1 METTVTSKGQLTL
14 PQPIRHALGID
25 AGTVLEVELGAEG
38 SVVLRK
44 KATPGFFDQFV
55 GLKARNAPFASGDE
69 VHLLRGEIVLEGSG
83 EIRLGRSREEVAD
96 STIIF
101 RRDRRSAYRP

>member
-55 GLKARNAPFASGDE
+55 GLKARNAPFTSGDE
-69 VHLLRGEIVLEGSG
+69 AREALRVAEGEPAPYLAAAAAPKATAKP
-83 EIRLGRSREEVAD
+83 RK
-96 STIIF
+96 
-101 RRDRRSAYRP
+101 RR

>member
-25 AGTVLEVELGAEG
+25 AGTVLDVELGAEG
-38 SVVLRK
+38 SVILRK

-55 GLKARNAPFASGDE
+55 GLKARHAPFASGDE
-69 VHLLRGEIVLEGSG
+69 ARAALRVAEGDQAG
-83 EIRLGRSREEVAD
+83 YVAAA
-96 STIIF
+96 TPKAAPRK
-101 RRDRRSAYRP
+101 RR

>member
-38 SVVLRK
+38 SIVLRK

-55 GLKARNAPFASGDE
+55 GLKARNAPFASGDAARE
-69 VHLLRGEIVLEGSG
+69 ALR
-83 EIRLGRSREEVAD
+83 VAEA
-96 STIIF
+96 SPAPYVAAAPKTKITARK
-101 RRDRRSAYRP
+101 RR

>member
-44 KATPGFFDQFV
+44 KATPGFFDQFI
-55 GLKARNAPFASGDE
+55 GLKARNAPFASGDAARE
-69 VHLLRGEIVLEGSG
+69 ALRVAEGEPAPYLATAAPKAAAKP
-83 EIRLGRSREEVAD
+83 RK
-96 STIIF
+96 
-101 RRDRRSAYRP
+101 RR

>member
-14 PQPIRHALGID
+14 PQAIRHALGID

-69 VHLLRGEIVLEGSG
+69 AREALRLAEGEQAPYHPGPAPKAKTTT
-83 EIRLGRSREEVAD
+83 RK
-96 STIIF
+96 
-101 RRDRRSAYRP
+101 RR

>member
-38 SVVLRK
+38 SIVLRK
-44 KATPGFFDQFV
+44 KSTPGFFDQFA

-69 VHLLRGEIVLEGSG
+69 ARAALRVTEGEQAPHAPGAALKAATTP
-83 EIRLGRSREEVAD
+83 RK
-96 STIIF
+96 
-101 RRDRRSAYRP
+101 RR

>member
-25 AGTVLEVELGAEG
+25 TGTVLEVELGGQG

-44 KATPGFFDQFV
+44 KPTPGFFNQFV
-55 GLKARNAPFASGDE
+55 GLKAADAPFASGDE
-69 VHLLRGEIVLEGSG
+69 ARESLR
-83 EIRLGRSREEVAD
+83 VAED
-96 STIIF
+96 QAAYGHASTTRTTAK
-101 RRDRRSAYRP
+101 RRRKA

>member
-25 AGTVLEVELGAEG
+25 AGTVLDVELGAEG
-38 SVVLRK
+38 SVILRK

-55 GLKARNAPFASGDE
+55 GLKARHAPFATGDE
-69 VHLLRGEIVLEGSG
+69 AREALRVAEGDQA
-83 EIRLGRSREEVAD
+83 RYLAVAT
-96 STIIF
+96 SKAAPRK
-101 RRDRRSAYRP
+101 RR

>member
-14 PQPIRHALGID
+14 PQQVRHALGID
-25 AGTVLEVELGAEG
+25 AGTVLEVAFGAEG

-69 VHLLRGEIVLEGSG
+69 AREALR
-83 EIRLGRSREEVAD
+83 VAEAGPVPY
-96 STIIF
+96 SASLAPKAKITPRK
-101 RRDRRSAYRP
+101 RR